1 MCVELCNEF
10 DNVSAVNDASFFEA
24 FHTGSGAAEA
34 VHTDFEEIDCRRG
47 VKIKNIANDAFSGN
61 FHCDTKPFYFNF
73 NDRLKT
79 VLFSDASKIFRN
91 NIILSYPFFDVN
103 IFFCKPFFVSKKGW
117 KTSTIITKKSSM
129 KISLKGEIL

>member
-47 VKIKNIANDAFSGN
+47 VKIKNIANDAFSCD
-61 FHCDTKPFYFNF
+61 FHCDTKPFYYKFD
-73 NDRLKT
+73 DRVKT

-103 IFFCKPFFVSKKGW
+103 IFFCKPFFVSKNFQNRNFCYA
-117 KTSTIITKKSSM
+117 
-129 KISLKGEIL
+129 L

>member
-1 MCVELCNEF
+1 MCIELCNEF
-10 DNVSAVNDASFFEA
+10 DYVSAVNDASFFEA

-61 FHCDTKPFYFNF
+61 FHCDTKPFYYTF
-73 NDRLKT
+73 
-79 VLFSDASKIFRN
+79 FSDASKRFRN

-103 IFFCKPFFVSKKGW
+103 IFFCKPFFVSKKF
-117 KTSTIITKKSSM
+117 KK
-129 KISLKGEIL
+129 

>member
-1 MCVELCNEF
+1 MSAELCNELF
-10 DNVSAVNDASFFEA
+10 NVRAVNGTCIFKA

-34 VHTDFEEIDCRRG
+34 VHTDFEEIDCRCG

-61 FHCDTKPFYFNF
+61 FHCDTKPFYYNF
-73 NDRLKT
+73 NDLVKI

-103 IFFCKPFFVSKKGW
+103 IFFCKPFFVSKNFKNVNFVVCFA
-117 KTSTIITKKSSM
+117 
-129 KISLKGEIL
+129 

>member
-24 FHTGSGAAEA
+24 FHTGSGAAKA

-61 FHCDTKPFYFNF
+61 FHCDTKPFYYNF
-73 NDRLKT
+73 NDPMKI
-79 VLFSDASKIFRN
+79 VLFFRCVK
-91 NIILSYPFFDVN
+91 NIPQQYYF
-103 IFFCKPFFVSKKGW
+103 
-117 KTSTIITKKSSM
+117 IISVFRCQY
-129 KISLKGEIL
+129 LFL

>member
-34 VHTDFEEIDCRRG
+34 VHTDFEEIDSRRG

-61 FHCDTKPFYFNF
+61 FHCDTKPFYYNF
-73 NDRLKT
+73 NDRVRI
-79 VLFSDASKIFRN
+79 VLFSAASKIFRN

-103 IFFCKPFFVSKKGW
+103 IFFCKPFFVSKNFQKCNFCCL
-117 KTSTIITKKSSM
+117 ICTKV
-129 KISLKGEIL
+129 